1 MVTLW
6 VSLSNSNLQWKVKKG
21 RPIIAVVIR
30 KEISQRRRKSLLKLF
45 QHARNL
51 NILILTFNL
60 ESLTYPSTRM
70 DFNQER
76 ILFLLEMGDYIAL
89 ILVFDQIGETGLSW
103 KS

>member
-30 KEISQRRRKSLLKLF
+30 KDISRRLF
-45 QHARNL
+45 LFVENL

-60 ESLTYPSTRM
+60 ESLTYPSTRI

>member
-30 KEISQRRRKSLLKLF
+30 KDISQRLF
-45 QHARNL
+45 LFVENL

-60 ESLTYPSTRM
+60 ESLTYPSRI